1 MTTATGVRIVPAT
14 KEHIPFI
21 AWVVNTATRSH
32 MPRGMWDMLFDD
44 DEAAVQQYL
53 EVFAE
58 TEQLHWGHYSIFLV
72 AEVDGTP
79 AAALCGF
86 FENELGVES
95 MMLGGR
101 EADQRIGRTPEQ
113 FIAGWERAKSIANIG
128 RPHEPG
134 AWVLEHV
141 AAKPEFRRQG
151 LVERLIGEMIER
163 GRQRGATTAD
173 IAVFI
178 GSDPAQRLY
187 ERCKFRVV
195 DESRDAEF
203 EAAYG
208 SPGAFYLRQSI

>member
-1 MTTATGVRIVPAT
+1 MTTVTDVRIVEAT

-21 AWVVNTATRSH
+21 AWVVNAATRSH
-32 MPRGMWDMLFDD
+32 MPRGMWDFVFDD
-44 DEAAVQQYL
+44 DEAAIQRYL

-86 FENELGVES
+86 FENEFGVAS
-95 MMLGGR
+95 MIAGGR
-101 EADQRIGRTPEQ
+101 EADQKIGRTPEQ
-113 FIAGWERAKSIANIG
+113 FAAGWERAKSIANIG

-141 AAKPEFRRQG
+141 ACKPEFRRRG
-151 LVERLIGEMIER
+151 LVEQLISAMLQR
-163 GRQRGATTAD
+163 GRDRGAKTAD
-173 IAVFI
+173 IGVFI
-178 GSDPAQRLY
+178 GNDPAQRLY
-187 ERCKFRVV
+187 EKCGFEVV
-195 DESRDAEF
+195 DEARNAEF

-208 SPGAFYLRQSI
+208 SPGAFYLRRAV